1 MLSDAEQRR
10 LKEIERG
17 LQSDDPGFADRLDHG
32 MQRNPRN
39 WPRMTAGWLIAAA
52 WIMGLSRLGGVAP
65 MGCRAGTFGGIARSG
80 ELGGSGSPMGARE
93 NHRTG

>member
-17 LQSDDPGFADRLDHG
+17 LQSEDPGFADRVGHG
-32 MQRNPRN
+32 MERNPRN

-52 WIMGLSRLGGVAP
+52 WIMGLAVLMASSAMVV
-65 MGCRAGTFGGIARSG
+65 IA
-80 ELGGSGSPMGARE
+80 LTLAAVPAALWLADYGSPGDRQPPQ
-93 NHRTG
+93 R